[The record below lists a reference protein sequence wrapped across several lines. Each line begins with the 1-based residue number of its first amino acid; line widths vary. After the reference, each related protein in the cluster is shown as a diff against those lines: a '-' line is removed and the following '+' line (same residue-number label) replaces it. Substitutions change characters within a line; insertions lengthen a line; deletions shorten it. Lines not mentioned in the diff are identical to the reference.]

1 MIDNRKW
8 SQFSLTQQLGH
19 VASEISRAKHWEEK
33 GDAASRDKALER
45 ALELIDLTL
54 LDRRWAKRLKEI
66 VRLREVICDWFSQQ
80 ENYDVSRLSID
91 EYCATFALYGR

>member
-33 GDAASRDKALER
+33 GDPVSRDKALER
-45 ALELIDLTL
+45 ALKLIDLTL

-80 ENYDVSRLSID
+80 ENYDVSRLSLD
-91 EYCATFALYGR
+91 EYCSTFALYGR